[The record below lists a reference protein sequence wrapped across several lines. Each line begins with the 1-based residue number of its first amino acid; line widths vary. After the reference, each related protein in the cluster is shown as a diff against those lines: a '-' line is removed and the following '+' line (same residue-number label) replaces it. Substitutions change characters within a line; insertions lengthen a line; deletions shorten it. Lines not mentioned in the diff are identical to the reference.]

1 MLHRGVLDEEL
12 GEFGHD
18 LLSEGESEEAL
29 ETDYDSDIQTMLND
43 ENSIPRLYRSNREA
57 KQKERSDFSLSPP
70 DVRATG
76 QGARF
81 ISRQTAS
88 HTPLGWKFCTMN
100 MTAFSTQHPAI
111 FELGC
116 HVCGLQE
123 TRLTEAGQTWARGV
137 MREQNWNIVFGQ
149 PLDALRSAW
158 EARPGGVAIGSGA
171 RCRAAEGTA
180 SLGTRESFARH
191 WTLCQSPRRLWKR
204 RSGGPRG
211 LPLWAR
217 WSRGHLRKNASK

>member
-1 MLHRGVLDEEL
+1 M
-12 GEFGHD
+12 F
-18 LLSEGESEEAL
+18 
-29 ETDYDSDIQTMLND
+29 ND

-81 ISRQTAS
+81 ISRQTAT

-100 MTAFSTQHPAI
+100 LTAFSTQHPAI

-149 PLDALRSAW
+149 PAGCSAISLGS
-158 EARPGGVAIGSGA
+158 EAWRCSDCCGA
-171 RCRAAEGTA
+171 RSRAAEGTA

-204 RSGGPRG
+204 RSGSPRG
-211 LPLWAR
+211 LPLWAPLEPG
-217 WSRGHLRKNASK
+217 SSPKKCEQMSSC